1 MNRYMF
7 SLLVVAAVGFG
18 ASACTSSEQRTAG
31 YGVGGAA
38 IGGLAGAAI
47 GGNTRER
54 LQVLQSVPQLERWLG
69 SRRPGMVFSTA
80 VIGIS
85 TGAFLKRLVVE
96 HIRRRHSSMRDRGGG
111 IMFRSIAA
119 ILALL
124 ALTVVGT
131 IAEPVQAFSQNQTA
145 LVGTRINNGHRIR
158 CSDGTRLLRMRGFR
172 NVRAIDCRGS
182 HFLYR
187 GSVETNLRRNNPCP

>member
-1 MNRYMF
+1 
-7 SLLVVAAVGFG
+7 
-18 ASACTSSEQRTAG
+18 
-31 YGVGGAA
+31 
-38 IGGLAGAAI
+38 
-47 GGNTRER
+47 
-54 LQVLQSVPQLERWLG
+54 
-69 SRRPGMVFSTA
+69 
-80 VIGIS
+80 
-85 TGAFLKRLVVE
+85 
-96 HIRRRHSSMRDRGGG
+96 
-111 IMFRSIAA
+111 MFRSIAA

-187 GSVETNLRRNNPCP
+187 GDRLRRTYDVTIRARDGRITNVRTVRWRR